1 MVKSYLE
8 DIDFLLTTDKQIR
21 FNKLKYIF
29 TTKKLIWVI
38 YYTTDN
44 VGIRRKVG
52 NIIFKSGV
60 KIDILLNCN
69 NLKKLNA
76 NAENIVESVKDS
88 SVVELSED
96 KKMIKRKTPFVD
108 QPVVKKV
115 KTEEEK
121 LIEEIKALNP
131 Y

>member
-1 MVKSYLE
+1 
-8 DIDFLLTTDKQIR
+8 
-21 FNKLKYIF
+21 LKE
-29 TTKKLIWVI
+29 
-38 YYTTDN
+38 
-44 VGIRRKVG
+44 
-52 NIIFKSGV
+52 SGV

-121 LIEEIKALNP
+121 LIEEIKTLNP

>member
-1 MVKSYLE
+1 
-8 DIDFLLTTDKQIR
+8 
-21 FNKLKYIF
+21 LKE
-29 TTKKLIWVI
+29 
-38 YYTTDN
+38 
-44 VGIRRKVG
+44 VG

-121 LIEEIKALNP
+121 LIEEIKTLNP